1 MKVTLNKKGDVYSV
15 YVPKKDMEQIVV
27 SIEQKGAWGGEFTLA
42 NGWVLEFET
51 LDEVPALPKTME
63 ARLLTRGE

>member
-1 MKVTLNKKGDVYSV
+1 
-15 YVPKKDMEQIVV
+15 MEQIVV

-51 LDEVPALPKTME
+51 LDAEPTLPRTME
-63 ARLLTRGE
+63 AKLLTRGD